1 MTFFNIE
8 KKQLSLVKYLK
19 IRTDK
24 GYAPIKI
31 FFITMSCFY
40 QKITLFAAFFLKQT
54 TFAAEIIILNCIK
67 YNYEFSIFINF
78 SEKKCPLISTS
89 KK

>member
-40 QKITLFAAFFLKQT
+40 QKITLFAAFFFKT
-54 TFAAEIIILNCIK
+54 NNFCGRNNHIK
-67 YNYEFSIFINF
+67 LYKIQLRIFNF
-78 SEKKCPLISTS
+78 YQFLGKEMSTNFDE
-89 KK
+89 